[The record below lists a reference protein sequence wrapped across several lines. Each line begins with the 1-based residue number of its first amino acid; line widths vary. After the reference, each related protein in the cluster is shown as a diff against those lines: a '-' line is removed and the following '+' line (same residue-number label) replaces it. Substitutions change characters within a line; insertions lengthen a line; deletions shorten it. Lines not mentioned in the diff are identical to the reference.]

1 MSICIWYE
9 KLPSMHDWVVGNYK
23 LQLFGSMML
32 SDPEVYK
39 WGVIYQ
45 MVKYRVPSPPKSA
58 EVC

>member
-39 WGVIYQ
+39 CGGDI
-45 MVKYRVPSPPKSA
+45 SNG
-58 EVC
+58 